1 MCSQT
6 NKDEDN
12 YTEFD
17 LIDEHHFNVQKIM
30 LDDVDTTKLI
40 GAIRYESTASVGHSQ
55 WYESYLFVKVPSQ

>member
-1 MCSQT
+1 MLSQT
-6 NKDEDN
+6 GNKAN

-30 LDDVDTTKLI
+30 LDDGDTTKLI

-55 WYESYLFVKVPSQ
+55 WYE